1 MFECA
6 AGKTYSSNPTSLS
19 FLFSLNT
26 IALLAL
32 FLDMALSSPP
42 QSPARNSEA
51 VPAPSSSAPSPA
63 WSPAS
68 LPTSSA
74 DAPVPYTIFTRHH
87 KRLITVILIL
97 TMLASPLTATIYL
110 PLLPL
115 LAIEFR
121 ASIQAINLTITLYI
135 VFQAISPLFFATAS
149 DHFGRR
155 PVYLTTY
162 SLYTVASLG
171 LALNKHSYAALLV
184 LRALQ
189 SLGASA
195 VLAVAFGVA
204 ADICPP
210 AERGAMLGPTQGAAN
225 LAVCLGPVIGGLV
238 AQRSGSIIW
247 VFWALV
253 IFGGSTLSLVGLALP
268 ETARNVVG
276 NGSIKPT
283 GWGRTWWNLLGI
295 RLKQTRMKPSDG
307 GNLEEGRVE
316 GQDGSNDENTGTRI
330 GKREKFKMANP
341 LACIQ
346 IIFWKDT
353 VLVLWQAASPYAVWY
368 CVQTSIPAI
377 YKENYGFSE
386 LQIGLCYLTGGAGT
400 VLGGYANGKLMDW
413 NYKVTARA
421 TGHTIDKV
429 SGDDLDCFPIERAR
443 ARGSWYLLVV
453 YICSLAGY
461 GWSVVA
467 HTHESV
473 PLILQFVLAGLCTCF
488 QQTFNALLVDVF
500 PASPSTAAASSN
512 ITRCALSAVAV
523 AVLQPLVDVMGR
535 GWFFTV
541 LAIISGGGGLV
552 INWAINSWGMQWRRS
567 RISAGM
573 DVSERNQDVQ
583 SNTSNDSAP
592 VNSVQEKQDL
602 SHMVYIAPSSL
613 LAPIPC

>member
-1 MFECA
+1 
-6 AGKTYSSNPTSLS
+6 
-19 FLFSLNT
+19 
-26 IALLAL
+26 
-32 FLDMALSSPP
+32 MALPSPP
-42 QSPARNSEA
+42 QSPTRNAEA
-51 VPAPSSSAPSPA
+51 MRAPSSSAPLPA
-63 WSPAS
+63 PSPAS
-68 LPTSSA
+68 PPTSSPEG
-74 DAPVPYTIFTRHH
+74 PVPYTTFTRHH
-87 KRLITVILIL
+87 KRLITVILTL

-115 LAIEFR
+115 LATEFR
-121 ASIQAINLTITLYI
+121 VSIQAINLTITLYI
-135 VFQAISPLFFATAS
+135 VFQAISPLLFATAS

-155 PVYLTTY
+155 PIYLTTY
-162 SLYTVASLG
+162 ALYTVASLG
-171 LALNKHSYAALLV
+171 LALNKHSYAALLA

-204 ADICPP
+204 ADVCPP

-238 AQRSGSIIW
+238 AQRSGSFSW

-253 IFGGSTLSLVGLALP
+253 IFGGSILSLVGLALP

-276 NGSIKPT
+276 NGSIKPI
-283 GWGRTWWNLLGI
+283 GWGRTWWSLLGI
-295 RLKQTRMKPSDG
+295 RLKQTRMDPNDA
-307 GNLEEGRVE
+307 GNLEESRVE
-316 GQDGSNDENTGTRI
+316 EQNRSTDKETGTPI
-330 GKREKFKMANP
+330 GRREKFKMANP
-341 LACIQ
+341 LACIR
-346 IIFWKDT
+346 ILFWKDT
-353 VLVLWQAASPYAVWY
+353 SLVLWQAASPYAVWY

-377 YKENYGFSE
+377 YNENYGFSE
-386 LQIGLCYLTGGAGT
+386 LEIGLCYLTGGAGT

-421 TGHTIDKV
+421 IGHTIDKV
-429 SGDDLDCFPIERAR
+429 SGDDLDHFPIERAR
-443 ARGSWYLLVV
+443 ARGSWYLLAV

-541 LAIISGGGGLV
+541 LAILSGGGGLV
-552 INWAINSWGMQWRRS
+552 TNWAINSQGMQWRRL
-567 RISAGM
+567 RTSAERN
-573 DVSERNQDVQ
+573 VSQRNQDVQ
-583 SNTSNDSAP
+583 SNTSYDPAP
-592 VNSVQEKQDL
+592 VDSMQEKQDL
-602 SHMVYIAPSSL
+602 SHKPVSAF
-613 LAPIPC
+613 LAYLVR

>member
-1 MFECA
+1 
-6 AGKTYSSNPTSLS
+6 
-19 FLFSLNT
+19 
-26 IALLAL
+26 
-32 FLDMALSSPP
+32 
-42 QSPARNSEA
+42 
-51 VPAPSSSAPSPA
+51 
-63 WSPAS
+63 
-68 LPTSSA
+68 
-74 DAPVPYTIFTRHH
+74 
-87 KRLITVILIL
+87 
-97 TMLASPLTATIYL
+97 MLASPLTATVYL

-115 LAIEFR
+115 LATEFR
-121 ASIQAINLTITLYI
+121 ASTQAINLTITLYI
-135 VFQAISPLFFATAS
+135 VFQAISPLLFATAS

-155 PVYLTTY
+155 PIYLTTY
-162 SLYTVASLG
+162 ALYTVVSLG

-204 ADICPP
+204 ADVCPP

-225 LAVCLGPVIGGLV
+225 LAACLGPVIGGIV
-238 AQRSGSIIW
+238 AQRSGGSIW

-253 IFGGSTLSLVGLALP
+253 IFGGSILSLVGLALP

-283 GWGRTWWNLLGI
+283 GWGRTWWSLLAI
-295 RLKQTRMKPSDG
+295 RLNRTRIEPSNA
-307 GNLEEGRVE
+307 GNSEEGRVE
-316 GQDGSNDENTGTRI
+316 GHNRSTDRETGTRI

-341 LACIQ
+341 LACIR

-353 VLVLWQAASPYAVWY
+353 ALVLWQAASPYAVWY

-377 YKENYGFSE
+377 YKESYGFNE
-386 LQIGLCYLTGGAGT
+386 LETGLCYVTGGAGT

-421 TGHTIDKV
+421 IGHSIDKV
-429 SGDDLDCFPIERAR
+429 SGDDLDRFPIERAR

-453 YICSLAGY
+453 YICSLVGY
-461 GWSVVA
+461 GWSVIA

-473 PLILQFVLAGLCTCF
+473 PLILQFVLAGLCTSF

-523 AVLQPLVDVMGR
+523 ATLQPLVDIMGR

-541 LAIISGGGGLV
+541 LAILSGGGGLV
-552 INWAINSWGMQWRRS
+552 SNWAINSWGMQWRRS
-567 RISAGM
+567 RISAEKN
-573 DVSERNQDVQ
+573 VSERNQNVP

-592 VNSVQEKQDL
+592 VNSMEEIRHL
-602 SHMVYIAPSSL
+602 S
-613 LAPIPC
+613 